1 MFQIASKNASI
12 AEDFCSRLGNHRM
25 PYLWV
30 GFNLERALQGSDGMF
45 LNPDARNGDHSLK
58 ERELNNSGGSWKSE
72 SDNYDSA
79 SLNSLP
85 FSARFPS
92 MDKKYGRMGS
102 MSAHSSAERI
112 DSSEIKTNLTNFPLK
127 KGLIPRMFKQEVEHL
142 NDDDICKYLFEINN
156 KKNSTLKR
164 LKIVPSKCSTRIVL
178 NTQSVQSSNICSTQ
192 HLTLHLHWV

>member
-1 MFQIASKNASI
+1 MITNVSLNSDYVHSKTPCIYWQVANKNASI
-12 AEDFCSRLGNHRM
+12 AEDFCSRLGKYKM

-45 LNPDARNGDHSLK
+45 LNPDARNGENSLK
-58 ERELNNSGGSWKSE
+58 EKDLNNSSGSWKSE
-72 SDNYDSA
+72 SENYDSA

-92 MDKKYGRMGS
+92 MEKKYGRLGS
-102 MSAHSSAERI
+102 VSAHSSAERI
-112 DSSEIKTNLTNFPLK
+112 DSSEIKTNLANFPLK

-142 NDDDICKYLFEINN
+142 NDEDICKYLFEINN

-164 LKIVPSKCSTRIVL
+164 LKIVPSE
-178 NTQSVQSSNICSTQ
+178 
-192 HLTLHLHWV
+192 